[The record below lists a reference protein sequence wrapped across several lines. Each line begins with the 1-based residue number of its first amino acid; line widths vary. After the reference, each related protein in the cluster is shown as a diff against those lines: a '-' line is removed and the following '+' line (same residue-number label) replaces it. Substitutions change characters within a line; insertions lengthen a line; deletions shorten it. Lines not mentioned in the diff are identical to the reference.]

1 MTISWARDEFIN
13 SLIQYIIIVYLQM
26 PCIILGTED
35 TVENERKI
43 LALWS
48 FSGETINNSSSNNKS
63 SRISS
68 GLDNIHVSE
77 NILERLA
84 RGQPAHWEGDIWL
97 RHERY
102 EGASFA
108 VLRKNISGRGNS
120 KCKDPEM
127 GLPLECL
134 RNSKKVNESG
144 AEETRRKTHDA
155 VFPIKILLHFSN
167 LVFPI

>member
-1 MTISWARDEFIN
+1 
-13 SLIQYIIIVYLQM
+13 M

-84 RGQPAHWEGDIWL
+84 RGQPAH
-97 RHERY
+97 
-102 EGASFA
+102 
-108 VLRKNISGRGNS
+108 
-120 KCKDPEM
+120 
-127 GLPLECL
+127 
-134 RNSKKVNESG
+134 
-144 AEETRRKTHDA
+144 
-155 VFPIKILLHFSN
+155 
-167 LVFPI
+167 